1 MAHQRLDPNKNV
13 FIVNCNIKKWIIML
27 KKILIGIIAGLIN
40 GFFASG
46 GGMIL
51 VPAFYYILKLNEVES
66 RATSVFCILPMVLVS
81 SIFYYKNNYMDWKL
95 GIMCAIGGII
105 GGIIGSKLL
114 KKVDEKYLKISF
126 IIFLIYVSYKMI
138 F

>member
-1 MAHQRLDPNKNV
+1 MN
-13 FIVNCNIKKWIIML
+13 ML
-27 KKILIGIIAGLIN
+27 KKILIGSIAGLIN

-51 VPAFYYILKLNEVES
+51 VPAFYYILKLNEVEA

-81 SIFYYKNNYMDWKL
+81 SIFYYKSNYMDWKL
-95 GIMCAIGGII
+95 GILCAIGGII
-105 GGIIGSKLL
+105 GGIVGAKLL
-114 KKVDEKYLKISF
+114 KKINEKYLKLSF

>member
-1 MAHQRLDPNKNV
+1 
-13 FIVNCNIKKWIIML
+13 ML
-27 KKILIGIIAGLIN
+27 KKILIGIVAGLVN

-51 VPAFYYILKLNEVES
+51 VPAFYYVLKLNEVES
-66 RATSVFCILPMVLVS
+66 RATSVFCILPMVLAS
-81 SIFYYKNNYMDWKL
+81 SIFYYKGNFMDWRL
-95 GIMCAIGGII
+95 GAMCAVGGII
-105 GGIIGSKLL
+105 GGMIGSKLL

-126 IIFLIYVSYKMI
+126 ILFLIYVSYKMI

>member
-1 MAHQRLDPNKNV
+1 MCM
-13 FIVNCNIKKWIIML
+13 F

-66 RATSVFCILPMVLVS
+66 RATSVFCILPMVIVS
-81 SIFYYKNNYMDWKL
+81 SFFYYKNDYMDWRL

-105 GGIIGSKLL
+105 GGIMGAKLL
-114 KKVDEKYLKISF
+114 KKVDEKYLKIFF

>member
-1 MAHQRLDPNKNV
+1 MV
-13 FIVNCNIKKWIIML
+13 CML
-27 KKILIGIIAGLIN
+27 KKVLIGIVAGLIN

-51 VPAFYYILKLNEVES
+51 VPAFYYVLKLNEVES
-66 RATSVFCILPMVLVS
+66 RATSVFCILPMVLAS
-81 SIFYYKNNYMDWKL
+81 SIFYYKGNFMDWRL
-95 GIMCAIGGII
+95 GILCAIGGII
-105 GGIIGSKLL
+105 GGMIGSKLL

-126 IIFLIYVSYKMI
+126 IVFLIYVSYKMI

>member
-1 MAHQRLDPNKNV
+1 
-13 FIVNCNIKKWIIML
+13 ML
-27 KKILIGIIAGLIN
+27 KKVLIGIVAGLIN

-51 VPAFYYILKLNEVES
+51 VPAFYYVLKLNEVES
-66 RATSVFCILPMVLVS
+66 RATSVFCILPMVLAS
-81 SIFYYKNNYMDWKL
+81 SIFYYKGNFMDWRL
-95 GIMCAIGGII
+95 GILCAIGGII
-105 GGIIGSKLL
+105 GGMIGSKLL

-126 IIFLIYVSYKMI
+126 IVFLIYVSYKMI

>member
-1 MAHQRLDPNKNV
+1 
-13 FIVNCNIKKWIIML
+13 ML
-27 KKILIGIIAGLIN
+27 KKVLIGIVAGLVN

-66 RATSVFCILPMVLVS
+66 RATSVFCILPMVLAS
-81 SIFYYKNNYMDWKL
+81 SIFYYKGNFMDWRL
-95 GIMCAIGGII
+95 GILCAIGGII
-105 GGIIGSKLL
+105 GGMIGSKLL

-126 IIFLIYVSYKMI
+126 IVFLIYVSYKMI

>member
-1 MAHQRLDPNKNV
+1 
-13 FIVNCNIKKWIIML
+13 ML

-95 GIMCAIGGII
+95 GIMCAVGGII

>member
-1 MAHQRLDPNKNV
+1 
-13 FIVNCNIKKWIIML
+13 ML
-27 KKILIGIIAGLIN
+27 KKILIGTIAGLIN

>member
-1 MAHQRLDPNKNV
+1 MN
-13 FIVNCNIKKWIIML
+13 ML
-27 KKILIGIIAGLIN
+27 KKIIIGIVAGLIN

-66 RATSVFCILPMVLVS
+66 RATSVLCILPMVIVS
-81 SIFYYKNNYMDWKL
+81 SFFYYKGNFMDWKL

-105 GGIIGSKLL
+105 GSKLL
-114 KKVDEKYLKISF
+114 KKIDEK
-126 IIFLIYVSYKMI
+126 
-138 F
+138 

>member
-1 MAHQRLDPNKNV
+1 MN
-13 FIVNCNIKKWIIML
+13 ML
-27 KKILIGIIAGLIN
+27 KKIIIGIVAGLIN

-66 RATSVFCILPMVLVS
+66 RATSVLCILPMVIVS
-81 SIFYYKNNYMDWKL
+81 SFFYYKGNFMDWKL

-114 KKVDEKYLKISF
+114 KKIDEKYLKLSF
-126 IIFLIYVSYKMI
+126 IIFLIYVAYKMI
-138 F
+138 V

>member
-1 MAHQRLDPNKNV
+1 
-13 FIVNCNIKKWIIML
+13 ML
-27 KKILIGIIAGLIN
+27 KKVLIGIVAGLVN

-66 RATSVFCILPMVLVS
+66 RATSVFCILPMVLAS
-81 SIFYYKNNYMDWKL
+81 SIFYYKGNFMDWRL
-95 GIMCAIGGII
+95 GILCAIGGII
-105 GGIIGSKLL
+105 GGMIGSKLL

-126 IIFLIYVSYKMI
+126 ILFLIYVSYKMI